1 MEHLCKILSYDIG
14 RFITDLI
21 NALIKIGYEYLGKE
35 KKACKGGS
43 KRVKYPSYTIRHK
56 YPKRLVTY
64 DGEGSCEPRLI
75 RFSDLSESDLDAFKC
90 QGKKGGKKEP
100 KKCSYECGH
109 PKKMDTEEDDSDVDE
124 DECEDGNENDE
135 DQMEDDECE
144 EEEEDECQ
152 DEDKFDLINF
162 IKNLTNPKST
172 TDRQSA
178 GQDCSNEAPP
188 NEDFFLKLQQKAKV
202 LYQNWLRCNQAQEQ
216 ASPET
221 FWDSMT
227 PAHQLRFYWTAYTG
241 EELQS
246 TPIEN
251 FSQCY
256 KKDFTQRN
264 PCDSMKKLQSEVRR
278 HWACM
283 KRCRRMPFIFQAVIY
298 HISVNDVD
306 PNDDCALRDLFNKFR

>member
-75 RFSDLSESDLDAFKC
+75 RFSDLSESDLDAFK
-90 QGKKGGKKEP
+90 
-100 KKCSYECGH
+100 Y
-109 PKKMDTEEDDSDVDE
+109 
-124 DECEDGNENDE
+124 
-135 DQMEDDECE
+135 
-144 EEEEDECQ
+144 
-152 DEDKFDLINF
+152 
-162 IKNLTNPKST
+162 
-172 TDRQSA
+172 
-178 GQDCSNEAPP
+178 CSNEAPP